1 MPNFSNDSRT
11 RRQQKIVSQ
20 WESDEIGQA
29 GTVQACTGFGK
40 TWVALMSLKRA
51 QEYGW
56 GSDFLVV
63 VPTRY
68 LKEQWEEDLDEWE
81 IDATV
86 EVINTVVK
94 SRWSV
99 DILILDEI
107 HRYASEIFGTVFSR
121 VEYESILGLTAT
133 LPSDEKYDHIRQ
145 LCPVFDK
152 VTLAEAQQEGWVS
165 DFLVYNLPVELSP
178 EERAHY
184 EELNSKYHSHF
195 STFNHNFNWAMSCL
209 KNKDA
214 ARDYAKKKGF
224 DYQTVRKDAT
234 QFIRN
239 VQERKK
245 FLYNLDTKMDVAEK
259 ILSKFQR
266 MSLVFS
272 QTKDAASAIA
282 KRYPKE
288 AAAYHSG
295 MTKKEQEEA
304 IHAFCEPT
312 DPVRILSTARALD
325 QGADLPMVSLA
336 VVIAG
341 TSKPLQSIQRM
352 GRTLRKN
359 DRGRAM
365 IVELYATDTQDEKW
379 LKKRQRKTPNHTIRR
394 VRNVEDIVLDP
405 SDDKLSIAA

>member
-1 MPNFSNDSRT
+1 M
-11 RRQQKIVSQ
+11 
-20 WESDEIGQA
+20 A
-29 GTVQACTGFGK
+29 
-40 TWVALMSLKRA
+40 LKRA

-56 GSDFLVV
+56 GNEFLIV

-68 LKEQWEEDLDEWE
+68 LKEQWEEDLREWE

-94 SRWSV
+94 NRWNV

-107 HRYASEIFGTVFSR
+107 HRYASEVFGTVFSR
-121 VEYESILGLTAT
+121 VEYQSILGLTAT

-152 VTLAEAQQEGWVS
+152 VTLAEAQGEGWVS
-165 DFLVYNLPVELSP
+165 DFLVYNLPVDLSP

-184 EELNSKYHSHF
+184 KDLNSKYHSHF
-195 STFNHNFNWAMSCL
+195 STFNHNFNWAMTCL
-209 KNKDA
+209 KDKAA

-224 DYQTVRKDAT
+224 DFQTVRKDAT
-234 QFIRN
+234 QFIKN
-239 VQERKK
+239 VQARKK
-245 FLYNLDTKMDVAEK
+245 FLYNLDSKMDIAET

-272 QTKDAASAIA
+272 QTKDAASDIGS
-282 KRYPKE
+282 RYPKE
-288 AAAYHSG
+288 AAVYHSG
-295 MTKKEQEEA
+295 MTKTEQEEA
-304 IHAFCEPT
+304 ITAFRERT

-359 DRGRAM
+359 NKGRAI

-379 LKKRQRKTPNHTIRR
+379 LRKRQRKTPNHTIRR
-394 VRNVEDIVLDP
+394 ARGVGDIILDP
-405 SDDKLSIAA
+405 DDKISIAA